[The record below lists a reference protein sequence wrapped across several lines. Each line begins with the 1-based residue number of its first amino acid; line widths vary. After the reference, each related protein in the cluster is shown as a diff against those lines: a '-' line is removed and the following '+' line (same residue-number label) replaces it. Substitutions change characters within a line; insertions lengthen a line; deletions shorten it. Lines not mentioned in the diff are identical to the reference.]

1 MLKELKIPLFDLV
14 SCLSNAMDM
23 VNPLL
28 VDHHK
33 QVAYIT
39 FRIAKELG
47 FSQEQQQELVLAGFL
62 HDIGAL
68 SNAEKLQ
75 ALHFEFDNPQK
86 HAELGYLLLKMHKP
100 FSSISLLIR
109 YHHTP
114 WQNGKGTECNGHP
127 VPLGSHILHLADR
140 VAISVDKR
148 REILGQVPGIMD
160 KIERKTGEMFAGE
173 LVTAFKSLADK
184 EYFWCD
190 VISNNIGAIM
200 NRVATL
206 PIIEQGVDDLLSLA
220 RVFAHIIDFRSHFT
234 ATHSS
239 GVAATATELARFAMF
254 NERECK
260 MMTIA
265 GYFHD
270 LGKLAVP
277 AEVLEKPGKLTEEEY
292 NLMRHHT
299 YLTYRALQTI
309 NGLETINNWASFHH
323 ERINGNGYP
332 FHQTGEELPLGS
344 RVMAV
349 ADVFTAIT
357 EDRPYRNGMSDE
369 NAIRIL
375 QQMAD
380 NYALDA
386 NLVTLLKDHFDVI
399 NDARKKSQATS
410 TEEYE
415 RFMTAANA

>member
-33 QVAYIT
+33 QVAYIA
-39 FRIAKELG
+39 FRIARELG

-68 SNAEKLQ
+68 SSAEKLQ

-100 FSSISLLIR
+100 FSSISLIIR

-114 WQNGKGTECNGHP
+114 WQNGKGTEYNGHP
-127 VPLGSHILHLADR
+127 VPFGSHILYLADR
-140 VAISVDKR
+140 VAISVDRR
-148 REILGQVPGIMD
+148 REILDQVSGIMD
-160 KIERKTGEMFAGE
+160 KITSKTGELFPAE
-173 LVTAFKSLADK
+173 LVDALKSLADK

-190 VISNNIGAIM
+190 VTSNNIGPII

-206 PIIEQGVDDLLSLA
+206 PIIEQGVIDLLSLA
-220 RVFAHIIDFRSHFT
+220 RVFAHIIDFRSRFT

-239 GVAATATELARFAMF
+239 GVAATATALARFAMF
-254 NERECK
+254 NERECD
-260 MMTIA
+260 MMTVA
-265 GYFHD
+265 GYLHD

-277 AEVLEKPGKLTEEEY
+277 AEVLEKPGKLTDEEY

-344 RVMAV
+344 RIMAV

-357 EDRPYRNGMSDE
+357 EDRPYRKGMSDQS
-369 NAIRIL
+369 AIHVL

-380 NYALDA
+380 GYAIDA
-386 NLVTLLKDHFDVI
+386 NVVTLLREHFDDI
-399 NDARKKSQATS
+399 NNARKTAQAAS
-410 TEEYE
+410 KEEYE
-415 RFMTAANA
+415 HFMSASNT